1 MNAHSTIWM
10 AAGILV
16 TAALTAVGVTAQE
29 LPVVKGKKV
38 VARVQGEPITLAE
51 FDERVAA
58 LKRERP
64 AGSAVDRNQELA
76 LLNRMIDSLLIAQE
90 ARRMGLDK
98 LPEIRQVID
107 TNARV
112 ALREELVERVVKD
125 VKADPQAVEKIYRA
139 SVQEWKVSAVL
150 FAQEEPAQA
159 MTAELAGGKS
169 FGELAKAYLDQGKA
183 TKVEEGTVLTRE
195 TMSPELGQAISG
207 LAVGAISP
215 VVRAP
220 AGFVIVKVDEIRFPD
235 KPAEKAKAERI
246 VLTNKRREAV
256 STYDEALRKKY
267 VKVNRAL
274 LDSLD
279 FEAETPGIEALLK
292 DKRVVAEVK
301 GESPVTVGDVTEAL
315 KFQYFHG
322 TAVAAERKK
331 LNVKKEQI
339 LDGLL
344 HRKVFRKEAL
354 RLGLDKTDSYKSK
367 LREFE
372 SATLFEIFARKVIV
386 PGIQISDN
394 EVKAYYDEHRQQY
407 SSPEMIRIKS
417 LAFAERK
424 DAEKA
429 AESLRQGAD
438 FQWVATQADGQV
450 DPNAPGVMTFDGRPV
465 MTSELPEEVRKAVAG
480 ARAGD
485 TRLHAAPD
493 KRVYVLTIQDVVGSQ
508 PQPYEE
514 VRREIAE
521 KLFDVKLQ
529 RAVEEYAGK
538 LRGLSVVE
546 VYLKAS

>member
-1 MNAHSTIWM
+1 MNAHSTTWI

-38 VARVQGEPITLAE
+38 VASVQGEPITLAE
-51 FDERVAA
+51 FDEQVAV

-64 AGSAVDRNQELA
+64 AGSAVDRKQELA

-125 VKADPQAVEKIYRA
+125 VKADPQAVEKIYRP

-150 FAQEEPAQA
+150 FAQEEPARA
-159 MTAELAGGKS
+159 MAAELAGGAS
-169 FGELAKAYLDQGKA
+169 FAELAKAYLDQGKA

-195 TMSPELGQAISG
+195 AMNPEFGQTISRMTE
-207 LAVGAISP
+207 GAISP
-215 VVRAP
+215 VVRTP
-220 AGFVIVKVDEIRFPD
+220 AGFVILKLDEIRFPD
-235 KPAEKAKAERI
+235 KPAEKAQAERI
-246 VLTNKRREAV
+246 VLTNKRKEAV
-256 STYDEALRKKY
+256 TAYDQALRKKY

-274 LDSLD
+274 LASLD
-279 FEAETPGIEALLK
+279 FEAATPGIEVLLK

-301 GESPVTVGDVTEAL
+301 GESPVTVGDLTEAL
-315 KFQYFHG
+315 KFHFYHG
-322 TAVAAERKK
+322 TTMAAERKK

-339 LDGLL
+339 LDGLV

-354 RLGLDKTDSYKSK
+354 RLGLDKTDSYRSK
-367 LREFE
+367 LKEFE
-372 SATLFEIFARKVIV
+372 TATLFGAFVRKVAA
-386 PGIQISDN
+386 PGIHLTEE

-417 LAFAERK
+417 LVFDDRK

-429 AESLRQGAD
+429 VESLRQGAD
-438 FQWVATQADGQV
+438 FQWVASQAGGQV
-450 DPNAPGVMTFDGRPV
+450 DPNAADILSFDGRPI
-465 MTSELPEEVRKAVAG
+465 MTSELPEAVRKAVAG
-480 ARAGD
+480 AAAGD
-485 TRLHAAPD
+485 TRLHAGPN
-493 KRVYVLTIQDVVGSQ
+493 RRFYVLAIQDVVASQ
-508 PQPYEE
+508 PQPYEQ

-521 KLFDVKLQ
+521 KVFDVKLR
-529 RAVEEYAGK
+529 RAVEEYTGK